1 MNTAK
6 LIFYQAP
13 KRKNVIILVL
23 GMFFFSLAYSQ
34 TVSKL
39 GIKTVVIDP
48 GHGGKDPGAI
58 GPSKIQEKDVVL
70 SVGLKIGTYIKKK
83 YPEIKVIYTRS
94 TDEFIGLAERA
105 QLANKNNADLFISLH
120 CNAAE
125 NKTAHGIE
133 TWVLGLHKT
142 EAALEIAKKENA
154 AILMEDGHEQTYQ
167 DFNPNDP
174 DTYIAMI
181 MRQNVHLDQSMQ
193 LANFIQRKCVHELKR
208 NDRMVKQAGFMVL
221 YRAAMPAILI
231 ELGFLSNVEEEKYL
245 ASTKGQDEL
254 SLKIFEAFE
263 QYKESLDRKNN
274 SSNPTTNNTS
284 TGDKGNSKD
293 TVKSPPT
300 NTNPFADKNTKNI
313 IFKVQIAT
321 SATNLELKPE
331 NFKGL
336 KNVQKTPAGTLYK
349 YSLGDYRTYE
359 EAKKNQEEAKKLGF
373 ETAFIVAFEN
383 GTKIDV
389 KTAIEKLK

>member
-1 MNTAK
+1 M
-6 LIFYQAP
+6 
-13 KRKNVIILVL
+13 
-23 GMFFFSLAYSQ
+23 
-34 TVSKL
+34 
-39 GIKTVVIDP
+39 
-48 GHGGKDPGAI
+48 
-58 GPSKIQEKDVVL
+58 
-70 SVGLKIGTYIKKK
+70 
-83 YPEIKVIYTRS
+83 
-94 TDEFIGLAERA
+94 
-105 QLANKNNADLFISLH
+105 
-120 CNAAE
+120 
-125 NKTAHGIE
+125 
-133 TWVLGLHKT
+133 GLHKT

-254 SLKIFEAFE
+254 SLKIFESFE

-274 SSNPTTNNTS
+274 SSNPATNNTN

-300 NTNPFADKNTKNI
+300 NTNPVADKNSKNI

-321 SATNLELKPE
+321 SATNLEVKPE

-349 YSLGDYRTYE
+349 YSLGDFRTYE

>member
-13 KRKNVIILVL
+13 KRKKIIILVL
-23 GMFFFSLAYSQ
+23 GLFFFSFVSAQSP
-34 TVSKL
+34 SKL

-58 GPSKIQEKDVVL
+58 GPSKVQEKDVVL
-70 SVGLKIGTYIKKK
+70 SVSLKIGNLIKKK

-120 CNAAE
+120 CNAAD
-125 NKTAHGIE
+125 NKSANGIE
-133 TWVLGLHKT
+133 TWVLGLHKSD
-142 EAALEIAKKENA
+142 AALEIAKKENS
-154 AILMEDGHEQTYQ
+154 AILMEDGHDQKYQ
-167 DFNPNDP
+167 DFDPNDP

-181 MRQNVHLDQSMQ
+181 MRQNVHLDQSMH
-193 LANFIQRKCVHELKR
+193 LANLIQRKCVNDLKR

-221 YRAAMPAILI
+221 YRVTMPAILI
-231 ELGFLSNVEEEKYL
+231 ELGFLSHAEEEKYL

-254 SLKIFEAFE
+254 SQKIFEAFE
-263 QYKESLDRKNN
+263 QYKEYIDKRNGVVPNTTNTTNDDKKNQTKDSVKTPITPII
-274 SSNPTTNNTS
+274 SSNQ
-284 TGDKGNSKD
+284 
-293 TVKSPPT
+293 
-300 NTNPFADKNTKNI
+300 NI
-313 IFKVQIAT
+313 VFKVQIAT
-321 SATNLELKPE
+321 SATNLETKPE

-336 KNVQKTPAGTLYK
+336 KNVQKSPSGTLFK
-349 YSLGDYRTYE
+349 YFIGDFSTFE

-373 ETAFIVAFEN
+373 DTAFIVAFEN
-383 GTKIDV
+383 GTKIDT
-389 KTAIEKLK
+389 KLAIEKTK